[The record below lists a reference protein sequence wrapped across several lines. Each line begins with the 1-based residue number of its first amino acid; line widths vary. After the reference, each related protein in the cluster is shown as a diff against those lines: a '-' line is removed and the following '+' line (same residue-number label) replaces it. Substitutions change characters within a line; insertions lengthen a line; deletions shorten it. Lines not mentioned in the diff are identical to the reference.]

1 MAISQRM
8 EDTLIA
14 YCDGMD
20 ANGLRSLSND
30 VKRGGLAWFP
40 DEFSEAIK
48 NGDFTPRK
56 WEQFTNVL
64 MDDDDDALLDEY
76 LRQVWSKAAPE
87 RPYPL
92 DA

>member
-1 MAISQRM
+1 MAVSERM
-8 EDTLIA
+8 KVVLIA
-14 YCDGMD
+14 YCEGMD

-40 DEFSEAIK
+40 DEFAEAIK
-48 NGDFTPRK
+48 SEDFTPRK

-76 LRQVWSKAAPE
+76 LRQVWSRAAPE